1 LFIDLVDDTET
12 YALNDI
18 ARSQKEHWA
27 LWSLRHGLSQLT
39 DRLEDVVTNAGVEI
53 RKCTPCQKLEFSD
66 NIVKVD
72 VYDLLQE
79 FKKMKGK
86 FC

>member
-1 LFIDLVDDTET
+1 MHILFIDLVDDNEI

-18 ARSQKEHWA
+18 ERSQKERWA
-27 LWSLRHGLSQLT
+27 MWSLRHGLSQLT

-72 VYDLLQE
+72 EYDLLTRD
-79 FKKMKGK
+79 
-86 FC
+86 

>member
-1 LFIDLVDDTET
+1 MLFIDLVDDTET

-27 LWSLRHGLSQLT
+27 LWFLRHGLSQLT
-39 DRLEDVVTNAGVEI
+39 DRLEHVVTNAGVEI
-53 RKCTPCQKLEFSD
+53 RKCTPCQKLEFRD
-66 NIVKVD
+66 HIVKVH

-79 FKKMKGK
+79 FKQ
-86 FC
+86 

>member
-1 LFIDLVDDTET
+1 MHILFIDLVDDKET

-39 DRLEDVVTNAGVEI
+39 DRLEDVVTKAGVEI

-66 NIVKVD
+66 NNVKVSI
-72 VYDLLQE
+72 
-79 FKKMKGK
+79 FIT
-86 FC
+86 